1 MSIQDVRNSWIY
13 LDRNTQLWRGH
24 ISATQGV
31 YQPIHWVA
39 QGRMQ
44 AELRLTPYEGRIADV
59 GCGHG
64 ILTVNLAWKLPR
76 TEVIGVDPDE
86 DGLAIGRELL
96 REHQIRNC
104 SFRVGTIEQPGIE
117 PASCTGV
124 LCTETLDHIPDVKPK
139 LKEKVDQ
146 LLALVRP
153 GGRLIISILDLEGG
167 ADSGMAPPSPLS
179 LADFGFLPQLL
190 VDRNCPRWW
199 LLFYVDKK

>member
-13 LDRNTQLWRGH
+13 LDRNTQIWRGH

-31 YQPIHWVA
+31 YQPIHWVT

-76 TEVIGVDPDE
+76 TEVIGIDPDE
-86 DGLAIGRELL
+86 EGLAVGRELL

-104 SFRVGTIEQPGIE
+104 SFRVGTIEQPGI
-117 PASCTGV
+117 AHRSGCRTRS
-124 LCTETLDHIPDVKPK
+124 
-139 LKEKVDQ
+139 
-146 LLALVRP
+146 ALP
-153 GGRLIISILDLEGG
+153 GRLRLPVTACRG
-167 ADSGMAPPSPLS
+167 
-179 LADFGFLPQLL
+179 PQLPPL
-190 VDRNCPRWW
+190 VAAVLRG
-199 LLFYVDKK
+199 